1 MATEVVDLTMDADV
15 EDTPMEATTVPHS
28 APAAAERTA
37 KAAELEQ
44 LIPRM
49 SGDTQDATHSVL
61 CENQSA
67 AFVRLTPGTR
77 WQWRVCARARGWSR
91 VLMAV

>member
-15 EDTPMEATTVPHS
+15 EDTPMEAAAVPHS
-28 APAAAERTA
+28 APAAAELTA

-67 AFVRLTPGTR
+67 AFVRWTPGTR
-77 WQWRVCARARGWSR
+77 WQWRVCPRARGGHV